1 VTVDELLQVKAQAS
15 TEELVNRINA
25 YASIQTF
32 SAQADVYV
40 YNYFTGHNTK
50 ADKFPQV
57 SGLIR
62 FQRPE
67 NTRMRVTFPLPGY
80 SKEIADMVSDG
91 QNFRLALYYPD
102 DKRRFIK
109 GSNLKELDRINA
121 EELSGKKD
129 PDIKA
134 AGGLVNMR
142 PQHFTESFL
151 IKSVGQDE
159 RSIVVREEVNQTE
172 PHPQKKNQSVQRPY
186 YVLYVLEQEGGRAK
200 LRRKFWFDRSQVG
213 APLVR
218 QQIFENGEGR
228 LAGDI
233 TYSDWFQVASSQI
246 RMPGKVR
253 IDRRS
258 DGYRLELTLEKESS
272 EVNVELPA
280 TTFVLMNDK
289 NLAEVDLDAP
299 RKASADTTRKP
310 QAHLPAH
317 R

>member
-1 VTVDELLQVKAQAS
+1 
-15 TEELVNRINA
+15 
-25 YASIQTF
+25 
-32 SAQADVYV
+32 
-40 YNYFTGHNTK
+40 
-50 ADKFPQV
+50 
-57 SGLIR
+57 
-62 FQRPE
+62 
-67 NTRMRVTFPLPGY
+67 
-80 SKEIADMVSDG
+80 
-91 QNFRLALYYPD
+91 
-102 DKRRFIK
+102 
-109 GSNLKELDRINA
+109 
-121 EELSGKKD
+121 
-129 PDIKA
+129 
-134 AGGLVNMR
+134 
-142 PQHFTESFL
+142 
-151 IKSVGQDE
+151 
-159 RSIVVREEVNQTE
+159 
-172 PHPQKKNQSVQRPY
+172 
-186 YVLYVLEQEGGRAK
+186 VLYVLEQEGGRAK